1 MGRQPR
7 IERVQEWLYVVI
19 VFGLTLYL
27 VIGVVVW
34 TWMIMSGIPAPDAFV
49 TILAA
54 ITGALA
60 GIVAPLQG
68 PGSRSQA
75 AEPDA
80 DQVSSGSGRG

>member
-1 MGRQPR
+1 MGRQRR

-19 VFGLTLYL
+19 VSGLTLYL

-34 TWMIMSGIPAPDAFV
+34 TWMIMSGVPAPDAFV

-60 GIVAPLQG
+60 GIVTPLQG
-68 PGSRSQA
+68 PGARRQA
-75 AEPDA
+75 AESGA
-80 DQVSSGSGRG
+80 DQVGSGSKRG